1 MAQIEI
7 NKTIEESISRFF
19 LFDGEMLSEY
29 EELIEGT
36 GGDLSEAIKKSIE
49 DILRITLLKQE
60 ETRLNN
66 FGTVQYKSS
75 IKMMQIVKNLK
86 KEHIARGVEGRI

>member
-1 MAQIEI
+1 
-7 NKTIEESISRFF
+7 
-19 LFDGEMLSEY
+19 MLSEY

-49 DILRITLLKQE
+49 DILRITLFLKTGRNTLKQ
-60 ETRLNN
+60 LWNSAI
-66 FGTVQYKSS
+66 KSS

-86 KEHIARGVEGRI
+86 KRTYC